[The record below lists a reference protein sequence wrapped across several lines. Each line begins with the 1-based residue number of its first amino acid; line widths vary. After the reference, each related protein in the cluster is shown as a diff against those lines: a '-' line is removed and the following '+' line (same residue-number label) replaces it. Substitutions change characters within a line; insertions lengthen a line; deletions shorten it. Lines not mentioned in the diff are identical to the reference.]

1 MKNIH
6 FATERR
12 EEREKKK
19 RMRRGRERRRV
30 RKRGRKGR
38 GEGREKEYRTQ
49 KGLKFDLAV
58 LKIYSSFYFMIW
70 I

>member
-19 RMRRGRERRRV
+19 RMRRGRKRRRV
-30 RKRGRKGR
+30 RKRGRKRR

>member
-6 FATERR
+6 FAIERR
-12 EEREKKK
+12 EEREKEEEDEERKE
-19 RMRRGRERRRV
+19 RRRGRKRV
-30 RKRGRKGR
+30 GRTEGRKNI
-38 GEGREKEYRTQ
+38 EHK
-49 KGLKFDLAV
+49 KLKFNSAV